1 MNNETELNYR
11 KVYGI
16 CVAYEQ
22 GFGHGLQ
29 RRNLGNPYPQKS
41 ENFLA
46 WDFGYKAGELRS
58 EGKMKCMY

>member
-1 MNNETELNYR
+1 MNADSEFNKR

-29 RRNLGNPYPQKS
+29 RRNLGNPYPPNS
-41 ENFLA
+41 DNFLA
-46 WDFGYKAGELRS
+46 WDFGYNAGELRS
-58 EGKMKCMY
+58 SEGK